1 MDVAIVG
8 AAGACG
14 RQLAGQLLQRHT
26 ILPSDRLQLVGH
38 AGGASEH
45 ELWGLRSD
53 LEDAFADRA
62 PVVELAFDP
71 DGVDADLVVMLAGR
85 TVSLDPGAPVDRAGL
100 AAHNAA
106 LFRDYAVALAR
117 RADPPIVVVQ
127 SNPVELGVR
136 ILAEHLPPERVLGAA
151 AWSDTL
157 RLRREL
163 ATDLGISRRDV
174 AVFVLGEHGDHMVP
188 VWSSVDV
195 RGRGPSAAGDLV
207 RSVRGDRRLADLPE
221 QIVAART
228 ELLDL
233 VRAERVAEAWT
244 FVQSLPADLRAAVK
258 PYFTNFTSG
267 RTTEVA
273 TAHAVAD
280 LVDAFVAGVRWA
292 VPAQVWVRGLWQDL
306 TSAIAVPVVV
316 AQNGWVPA
324 LDVRVAADELDA
336 LRVADRALGEVQTA
350 ALTNLQ

>member
-14 RQLAGQLLQRHT
+14 RQLAAQLLQRHT
-26 ILPSDRLQLVGH
+26 VLPTDRLQLVGH
-38 AGGASEH
+38 SGGSSEH

-62 PVVELAFDP
+62 PRIELAFDP
-71 DGVDADLVVMLAGR
+71 EGVDADLVVMLAGR
-85 TVSLDPGAPVDRAGL
+85 TVSIDPGEVVDRAGL
-100 AAHNAA
+100 AAHNAGV
-106 LFRDYAVALAR
+106 FRDYAVRLGER
-117 RADPPIVVVQ
+117 SVPPIVVVQ

-163 ATDLGISRRDV
+163 AAELGVTRRDV
-174 AVFVLGEHGDHMVP
+174 GALVLGEHGDHMVP
-188 VWSSVDV
+188 IWSAVDV
-195 RGRGPSAAGDLV
+195 RGVDPSA
-207 RSVRGDRRLADLPE
+207 VRGLVDGLRSGRELADLPAE
-221 QIVAART
+221 IVRART
-228 ELLDL
+228 ELLETIRSGD
-233 VRAERVAEAWT
+233 VAAAWA
-244 FVQSLPADLRAAVK
+244 FVQSLPADLRVAVK

-267 RTTEVA
+267 RTTEVV

-280 LVDAFVAGVRWA
+280 LVDAFVSGTWWA
-292 VPAQVWVRGLWQDL
+292 VPAQVWVRGVWQGL
-306 TSAIAVPVVV
+306 QAALAVPVVV

-324 LDVRVAADELDA
+324 GDLPVAPDELAA
-336 LRVADRALGEVQTA
+336 LREADRALGEAQSA